1 MTTEVL
7 LNGLIRIEDRRS
19 GLVALFNRDGS
30 PRCSNARLP
39 LFAPR
44 IAEHLERQAQRRRPT
59 ELTPE
64 GEQYVIPGCERR
76 TTAAG
81 TAPAQGSLF

>member
-1 MTTEVL
+1 MSKYL
-7 LNGLIRIEDRRS
+7 CPRYG
-19 GLVALFNRDGS
+19 DGS
-30 PRCSNARLP
+30 PRCGCSNARLP

-44 IAEHLERQAQRRRPT
+44 IAAFLERRAMARPT

-76 TTAAG
+76 ATAAG
-81 TAPAQGSLF
+81 TAPAQGSLFQ